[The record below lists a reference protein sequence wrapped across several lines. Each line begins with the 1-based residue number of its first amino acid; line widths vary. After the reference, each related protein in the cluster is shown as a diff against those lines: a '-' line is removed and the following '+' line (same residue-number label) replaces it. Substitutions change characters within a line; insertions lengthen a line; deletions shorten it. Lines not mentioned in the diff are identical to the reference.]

1 MTTQSSHPS
10 ATPAPA
16 PAPAPGTPATP
27 LSPTDQHKQVAQ
39 KEAQSQSADPKAVFL
54 GDGIAYANLYTV
66 PGSASHNDN
75 NPGLLTRAWDPSNSG
90 LPVDGGAIIYPD
102 IDTGAKALHTFVG
115 KILSNPPAPAPGT
128 PAPAGQA
135 APKPGALPFTPDM
148 TIQAFAQAY
157 TPANAD
163 AWVKRFTDYTGVASD
178 AKLSEAAA

>member
-1 MTTQSSHPS
+1 MTTQSSHPT
-10 ATPAPA
+10 AT

-90 LPVDGGAIIYPD
+90 LPVDGGVIIYPD

-128 PAPAGQA
+128 PAPHGTP
-135 APKPGALPFTPDM
+135 APKLSVPFTPDM

-163 AWVKRFTDYTGVASD
+163 AWVKRFTDYTGVSSD

>member
-1 MTTQSSHPS
+1 MTTQSSHPT
-10 ATPAPA
+10 AT

-90 LPVDGGAIIYPD
+90 LPVDGGVIIYPD

-128 PAPAGQA
+128 PAPHGTP
-135 APKPGALPFTPDM
+135 APKLSVPFTPDM

>member
-1 MTTQSSHPS
+1 MTTQSSHPT
-10 ATPAPA
+10 AT

-54 GDGIAYANLYTV
+54 SDGIAYANLYTV

-90 LPVDGGAIIYPD
+90 LRVDGVALIYPD

-128 PAPAGQA
+128 PAPHGTP
-135 APKPGALPFTPDM
+135 APKLSVPFTPDM